1 MIESMEAFELP
12 ISNKGAEYVKV
23 VYPGS
28 FDPITYG
35 HLDIIRRCSMKFDE
49 VVVAVLE
56 NNSKKTLFSLGE
68 RKALIEEAVEELEN
82 VTVDTFS
89 GLLVDYVA
97 QNQCD
102 FVIRG
107 LRSVSDFEYEFQMA
121 LVNHQLDPYTE
132 TLFMVTSSRYSYLS
146 SSIVKEVASFSGNV
160 NLMAPVHVAR
170 ALQNKFQEG
179 E

>member
-1 MIESMEAFELP
+1 MEAFKLH
-12 ISNKGAEYVKV
+12 ILNKGAEFVKI

-56 NNSKKTLFSLGE
+56 NNNKRTLFSLAE
-68 RKALIEEAVEELEN
+68 RKSLIEESVEELEN
-82 VTVDTFS
+82 VKVDTFS

-97 QNQCD
+97 QNQFD

-121 LVNHQLDPYTE
+121 LVNHQLDAYTE

-146 SSIVKEVASFSGNV
+146 SSIVKEVASFDGNV
-160 NLMAPVHVAR
+160 GLMVPSHVSM

>member
-1 MIESMEAFELP
+1 MKI
-12 ISNKGAEYVKV
+12 

-56 NNSKKTLFSLGE
+56 NNNKKTLFPLGE
-68 RKALIEEAVEELEN
+68 RKSLIEESVEELEN
-82 VTVDTFS
+82 VKVDTFS
-89 GLLVDYVA
+89 GLLVDYVS
-97 QNQCD
+97 QNQFD

-121 LVNHQLDPYTE
+121 LVNHQLDAYTE

-146 SSIVKEVASFSGNV
+146 SSIVKEVASFSGQV
-160 NLMAPVHVAR
+160 DLMVPAHVAT

>member
-1 MIESMEAFELP
+1 MVPLGLP
-12 ISNKGAEYVKV
+12 ILNKGVDCVKV

-56 NNSKKTLFSLGE
+56 NSSKKNLFLLSE
-68 RKALIEEAVEELEN
+68 RCQMISEAVEPLEN
-82 VTVDTFS
+82 VRVESFS
-89 GLLVDYVA
+89 GLLVDYVS
-97 QNQCD
+97 QNQFD

-121 LVNHQLDPYTE
+121 LVNHQLDAYTE
-132 TLFMVTSSRYSYLS
+132 TFFMVTSSRYSYLS
-146 SSIVKEVASFSGNV
+146 SSIVKEVASFHGDV
-160 NLMAPVHVAR
+160 GLMVPTHVAA
-170 ALQNKFQEG
+170 ALKHKFTEG

>member
-1 MIESMEAFELP
+1 MEAFELP
-12 ISNKGAEYVKV
+12 ISNKGADYVKV

-56 NNSKKTLFSLGE
+56 NNNKKTLFSLGE
-68 RKALIEEAVEELEN
+68 RKTLIEEAVEELEN

-89 GLLVDYVA
+89 CLLVDYVA
-97 QNQCD
+97 QEQFD

-121 LVNHQLDPYTE
+121 LVNHQLDAYTE

-160 NLMAPVHVAR
+160 GLMAPSHVAA
-170 ALQNKFQEG
+170 ALQKKFQEG

>member
-1 MIESMEAFELP
+1 MKI
-12 ISNKGAEYVKV
+12 

-35 HLDIIRRCSMKFDE
+35 HLDVIRRCSMKFDE

-56 NNSKKTLFSLGE
+56 NNNKKTLFSLAE
-68 RKALIEEAVEELEN
+68 RKSLIEESVEELEN
-82 VTVDTFS
+82 VKVDTFS

-97 QNQCD
+97 QNQFD

-121 LVNHQLDPYTE
+121 LVNHQLDAFTE
-132 TLFMVTSSRYSYLS
+132 TLFMVTSSRHSYLS
-146 SSIVKEVASFSGNV
+146 SSIVKEVASFDGNV
-160 NLMAPVHVAR
+160 DLMVPSHVSM
-170 ALQNKFQEG
+170 ALKNKFQKG